1 MSEPLELPLDTLSD
15 EADLP
20 LVEIAVALPVD
31 GTYTYTLPRGLS
43 LSVGHA
49 VVVPVRGRQVTGYV
63 VGFPTERPPVAL
75 KPVSRLLDPEPVF
88 GPDQL
93 GFFRWIADYYMAG
106 LGEVIGTALP
116 SAYRGT
122 SRRVFHPT
130 PAGIDALAAEASDP
144 TSPLR
149 AGRIG
154 GSSLGPEHLTVLREV
169 VARLLVQGRKE
180 DTLARVGG
188 DEFVYLLEGFRQVEK
203 VADLAR
209 RILQVL
215 ESPFRVVGHECFIT
229 ASVGISL
236 FPKDGKEAESLLK
249 SAETA
254 MYRAKDKGRDNFQIY
269 AHDMHVRA
277 LERLKLEQY
286 LRYAL
291 ARQELELYYQPQVD
305 LMEHRIV
312 GVEALLRWQHPE
324 RGLVSPM
331 EFVPLAEET
340 GLIETIGE
348 WALRAACQQAK
359 VWQCQGLPA
368 LRVAVNMSPRQFLR
382 SDMADIVARILFETG
397 LEPQHLELEIT
408 ESLLMK
414 DVESGIATMH
424 ALKAIGVRLSID
436 DFGTGYSSL
445 NYLKQFPIDQLK
457 IDKSF
462 LRGIETNRDD
472 LAITL
477 AVISMAH
484 GMGLTVIAEGVE
496 NEMQLAFLRANRCDE
511 IQGYHISRPV
521 PAHEISAL
529 LQKDFS

>member
-1 MSEPLELPLDTLSD
+1 
-15 EADLP
+15 
-20 LVEIAVALPVD
+20 
-31 GTYTYTLPRGLS
+31 
-43 LSVGHA
+43 
-49 VVVPVRGRQVTGYV
+49 
-63 VGFPTERPPVAL
+63 
-75 KPVSRLLDPEPVF
+75 
-88 GPDQL
+88 
-93 GFFRWIADYYMAG
+93 
-106 LGEVIGTALP
+106 
-116 SAYRGT
+116 
-122 SRRVFHPT
+122 
-130 PAGIDALAAEASDP
+130 
-144 TSPLR
+144 
-149 AGRIG
+149 
-154 GSSLGPEHLTVLREV
+154 
-169 VARLLVQGRKE
+169 
-180 DTLARVGG
+180 
-188 DEFVYLLEGFRQVEK
+188 
-203 VADLAR
+203 
-209 RILQVL
+209 
-215 ESPFRVVGHECFIT
+215 
-229 ASVGISL
+229 
-236 FPKDGKEAESLLK
+236 
-249 SAETA
+249 
-254 MYRAKDKGRDNFQIY
+254 
-269 AHDMHVRA
+269 
-277 LERLKLEQY
+277 
-286 LRYAL
+286 
-291 ARQELELYYQPQVD
+291 
-305 LMEHRIV
+305 
-312 GVEALLRWQHPE
+312 
-324 RGLVSPM
+324 
-331 EFVPLAEET
+331 
-340 GLIETIGE
+340 
-348 WALRAACQQAK
+348 K

-529 LQKDFS
+529 LQKDLS